1 MDSLHRLQSSSSKII
16 SCSILGRRQV
26 AGTDLKQRADYSGR
40 RIQRP
45 SRWWIAALTFIVGV
59 VVGVVTVGLLDI
71 GRPDFLSA
79 ETSAPPATPSPAGG
93 QSVPVA
99 ASAQVNA
106 ACLRVINDA
115 QDVSIMLSEVGPA
128 ATAVNLQQL
137 DDIVRRLQSIQPR
150 LKRDLSDCRVEPS
163 AGGTPSA
170 EPPTSP
176 TPAPTAVATR

>member
-1 MDSLHRLQSSSSKII
+1 
-16 SCSILGRRQV
+16 V

-59 VVGVVTVGLLDI
+59 VVGVLTVGLLDI

-79 ETSAPPATPSPAGG
+79 QTSAPPATPSPAGG

-106 ACLRVINDA
+106 ACLRVIDDA
-115 QDVSIMLSEVGPA
+115 QDVSIILSEVAPA
-128 ATAVNLQQL
+128 ASAVNLQQL

-150 LKRDLSDCRVEPS
+150 LERDLSDCRVET
-163 AGGTPSA
+163 GGTPSA
-170 EPPTSP
+170 EPPAST

>member
-1 MDSLHRLQSSSSKII
+1 
-16 SCSILGRRQV
+16 V

-59 VVGVVTVGLLDI
+59 VVGVLTVGLLDI
-71 GRPDFLSA
+71 GRPDVLSA
-79 ETSAPPATPSPAGG
+79 QTSAPP
-93 QSVPVA
+93 SVPVA

-115 QDVSIMLSEVGPA
+115 QDVSIILSEVAPA
-128 ATAVNLQQL
+128 ASAVNLQQL

-150 LKRDLSDCRVEPS
+150 LERDLSDCRVET
-163 AGGTPSA
+163 GGTPAA
-170 EPPTSP
+170 EPPAST

>member
-1 MDSLHRLQSSSSKII
+1 M
-16 SCSILGRRQV
+16 
-26 AGTDLKQRADYSGR
+26 AGTDLKQRAPYVGR
-40 RIQRP
+40 RVQRP
-45 SRWWIAALTFIVGV
+45 SRWWIPALTFIIGG
-59 VVGVVTVGLLDI
+59 VVGVLTVGLLGI
-71 GRPDFLSA
+71 TWPDFLSTQTGA
-79 ETSAPPATPSPAGG
+79 APATPPPTAG

-137 DDIVRRLQSIQPR
+137 DDIVRRLQSVQPR